1 MPRIFDNIEDAL
13 LPALKNLAELSHR
26 GDFCVGYFNLRGW
39 RQLDEQ
45 VEQWAGAP
53 DNCCRLLI
61 GMQRLPEEEIE
72 EAYRLL
78 NSDTPLDNQRALRLK
93 RSVAQ
98 KFRDQLTFGA
108 PTDADEAG
116 LRRLARQIKTGKVVV
131 KLHLRWIR
139 RKQQSHHGR
148 PVLSGRA

>member
-1 MPRIFDNIEDAL
+1 MPWIFDNIEDAL
-13 LPALKNLAELSHR
+13 LPALKNLAKLSHR

-45 VEQWAGAP
+45 VEQWAGAR

-93 RSVAQ
+93 RSSA
-98 KFRDQLTFGA
+98 
-108 PTDADEAG
+108 
-116 LRRLARQIKTGKVVV
+116 KV
-131 KLHLRWIR
+131 
-139 RKQQSHHGR
+139 S
-148 PVLSGRA
+148 